1 MWGDKMEIFNSWL
14 VHKYIAHRGLHDKTH
29 PENTLLAFQNAIDH
43 DYAIELD
50 IHPIED
56 GTPVV
61 FHDDTLKRL
70 TGKDGYIKK
79 IKNVE
84 ELKTLTILDTDEKI
98 PTLEETLEFVN
109 GRAPLLIE
117 IKDYNTNSKFE
128 QRVYEMLKKY
138 KGDYAIM
145 SFNPYTLKWFRQNA
159 PEVLR
164 GQLASMFK
172 GEKMGLIRRIVLK
185 SMALNKTHSQPN
197 FICYKWDEVPNKYI
211 RRFKQL
217 PLIVWAV
224 PNQAS
229 YMKVAPHCDNIIF
242 EGFLPRI

>member
-84 ELKTLTILDTDEKI
+84 ELKTLPLLDTDEKI

-117 IKDYNTNSKFE
+117 IKDYNTNGKFE
-128 QRVYEMLKKY
+128 QSVYEILKKY

-159 PEVLR
+159 PEILR